1 MAWQEN
7 LQKAT
12 FRGVAFEVE
21 SDSGKFGRR
30 VQTHEYPQRDK
41 PFTEDLG
48 RATRELSISAFV
60 IGPEYMVQRDAL
72 LAALEAPGSGM
83 LVHPWYGQLQVNV
96 KEVSVSHGREKGG
109 MCEFSLVFV
118 EAGELA
124 FPAAA
129 DSKGAQTLMATD
141 KLGEVSKTDFLKDFK
156 VDGFPSFV
164 ADRAMTDLSALT
176 ALAQSG
182 LQGFP
187 QLLANPLSS
196 LLDFADQ
203 PSGLADAMLGL
214 FSRATSVLEAPEASA
229 VVGGGGVYA
238 RNRNAVLALTE
249 VAGGVQT
256 SAPTSA
262 APSTR
267 QAQLNA
273 QAMGVLFQ
281 RAMLM
286 QAAGMTAVMPM
297 PVYDDAVQVRNSVVS
312 GLEVASETASDTA
325 YVALQELRA
334 KVHVDVTGRLAQ
346 SARLMSYTPRE
357 VMPAL
362 ALAYERYEDPERELE
377 IVERNRL
384 RHPGFVPAVAL
395 KVLAA

>member
-1 MAWQEN
+1 MAWQQN
-7 LQKAT
+7 MQKAT

-60 IGPEYMVQRDAL
+60 VGPEYMAQRDAL

-129 DSKGAQTLMATD
+129 DSKGAQTLLATD
-141 KLGEVSKTDFLKDFK
+141 KLGEVSKADFLKDFK

-164 ADRAMTDLSALT
+164 ADRAFTDLSSLT
-176 ALAQSG
+176 SLATTG
-182 LQGFP
+182 LKGFP

-196 LLDFADQ
+196 LLAFAGQ
-203 PSGLADAMLGL
+203 PAQLADAIMGL
-214 FSRATSVLEAPEASA
+214 FNRATSVLQAPAGSA

-238 RNRNAVLALTE
+238 LNRNAVLSLAS
-249 VAGGVQT
+249 VASSVQT
-256 SAPTSA
+256 SAPTSPS
-262 APSTR
+262 PSTR
-267 QAQLNA
+267 QAQLNQ

-286 QAAGMTAVMPM
+286 QAAGMTAAMPM
-297 PVYDDAVQVRNSVVS
+297 PVYDDAVQVRNSVVA
-312 GLEVASETASDTA
+312 GLDASSETASDTA

-334 KVHVDVTGRLAQ
+334 KVHGDVTGRLAQ
-346 SARLMSYTPRE
+346 SARLMNFTPRE

-384 RHPGFVPAVAL
+384 RHPGFVPAVPL